1 MFSPHAAAAPLPLLL
16 PHRAEPT
23 TKAKEDYDEK
33 VGSPRASKRCRGN
46 YTADRRES
54 EGRERGGVG
63 MCVRCEIDRGRE
75 GWRAEEA
82 RRGKLSGQRGDQGA
96 VANTIILQRYL
107 ADSHCSTILYLDH
120 FWKREKSFDGAGLPY
135 ESALTMCFLYMSQ
148 RTTTM
153 PTFYVSKGRTD
164 TDVAPRAA

>member
-120 FWKREKSFDGAGLPY
+120 FWKREKSLPY